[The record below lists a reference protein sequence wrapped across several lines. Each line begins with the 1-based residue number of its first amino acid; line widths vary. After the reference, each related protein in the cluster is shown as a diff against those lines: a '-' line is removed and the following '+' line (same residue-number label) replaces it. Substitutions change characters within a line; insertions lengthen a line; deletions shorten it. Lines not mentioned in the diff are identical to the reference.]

1 MAAAGGGLTLDATPG
16 RPAGDAAGRDPESAL
31 VLIADDVPANVEL
44 LADQLQLLG
53 YRTVVAEDAPS
64 ALASAFANRPD
75 ICLLDV
81 TMPAGDLGVPDRAA
95 GFEVCRRLKRD
106 PRTARTPVIF
116 VTALNDTADR
126 VKAIEAG
133 GDDFLTKP
141 HNRLVLGARVRSLV
155 KLKRATDA
163 LADSVRKLREL
174 EKVRDDLL
182 NMLVHDL
189 KSPLAGV
196 LATLEMAG
204 DGDFGPVPER
214 ARDALEQ
221 AHGRGEELLALIDDL
236 LEVAR
241 IEEGRLS
248 VRPEP
253 LEPPRMLAELA
264 RDWAV
269 RFAAADVRA
278 EVDAEA
284 PGAPAFAGDRALL
297 RRVFNNLLENALTHA
312 APDRADRPA
321 PGAAAFTVRVS
332 ARAAEGDGVLFTV
345 ADNGPG
351 VPPEYQELIF
361 RKFETVKLT
370 GALRARGSG
379 LGLAFCRMVV
389 EAHGGRVWVQSTP
402 GAGAAFHVL
411 LPTVPAV
418 PMKS

>member
-1 MAAAGGGLTLDATPG
+1 VAAAGGVAFGAGPG
-16 RPAGDAAGRDPESAL
+16 RPAGDPAADGGESAL

-53 YRTVVAEDAPS
+53 YRTVAAEDGPS
-64 ALASAFANRPD
+64 ALALALAHRPD
-75 ICLLDV
+75 LCLLDV

-141 HNRLVLGARVRSLV
+141 HNRLVLSARVRSLL

-196 LATLEMAG
+196 LATLEMAC
-204 DGDFGPVPER
+204 DGDFGAVPER
-214 ARDALEQ
+214 AREALAQ
-221 AHGRGEELLALIDDL
+221 AQGRGEELLALIDDL

-241 IEEGRLS
+241 LEEGRLTL
-248 VRPEP
+248 RPEP
-253 LEPPRMLAELA
+253 LEPARMLAELA
-264 RDWAV
+264 RDWEV
-269 RFAAADVRA
+269 RFAAGGVRA
-278 EVDAEA
+278 DIDGAA
-284 PGAPAFAGDRALL
+284 GAPTFVGDRALL

-312 APDRADRPA
+312 APDPA
-321 PGAAAFTVRVS
+321 SPGSAPLAVRVS
-332 ARAAEGDGVLFTV
+332 ARRAADAGVLFTV

-361 RKFETVKLT
+361 RKFETVRLT

-389 EAHGGRVWVQSTP
+389 EAHGGRVWVQSAP
-402 GAGAAFHVL
+402 GQGAAFHVL
-411 LPTVPAV
+411 LPSVPAV
-418 PMKS
+418 PVKA